1 MSTLGAVTLLGRFL
15 SPPRHPR
22 PSRRQSDSENFLLS
36 AFWPRRN
43 CLPERFCSSP
53 GRRLM
58 VPAPQLGG
66 GDARP
71 RRRGLALPRPLG
83 VTAPGDLG
91 THVCGPG
98 AHLPGSSRW
107 RSRGPA
113 KRSELAGRSAFAPAQ
128 AALRKLFQPSPIPPQ
143 PPPAPPEPGSVS
155 PEAAAF
161 AAAEALGPGV
171 RGSAATTGAAS
182 RRPSGASSCPG
193 AGSRRTQPAIVSAR
207 RLAAGALGA
216 RSPARAS
223 RLPPPRRAAPPG
235 GGRAKGRVCPASRG
249 SPCAPRR
256 RAVFFPPTEKK
267 GKRGGALVNR
277 PPPS

>member
-143 PPPAPPEPGSVS
+143 PPPAP
-155 PEAAAF
+155 
-161 AAAEALGPGV
+161 
-171 RGSAATTGAAS
+171 
-182 RRPSGASSCPG
+182 
-193 AGSRRTQPAIVSAR
+193 
-207 RLAAGALGA
+207 
-216 RSPARAS
+216 RSPAQSHLRQRRSRPRRRSAPGSGGQQQPRAPRPGAPQEHHRAQARAPAGLS
-223 RLPPPRRAAPPG
+223 RPSSAPAGWPPALSVRAARPEPPACPRLP
-235 GGRAKGRVCPASRG
+235 
-249 SPCAPRR
+249 APRR
-256 RAVFFPPTEKK
+256 RA
-267 GKRGGALVNR
+267 GGGLRGGCVPLPAALRAR
-277 PPPS
+277 PGAGLFSFLRPKKKEKGEGR